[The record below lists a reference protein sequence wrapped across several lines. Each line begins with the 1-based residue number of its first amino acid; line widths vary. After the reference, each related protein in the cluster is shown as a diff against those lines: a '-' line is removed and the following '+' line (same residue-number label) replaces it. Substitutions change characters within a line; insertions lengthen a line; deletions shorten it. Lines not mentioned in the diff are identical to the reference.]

1 MELFKYRNLTF
12 ASFSFLVT
20 LFVSYY
26 FNNTVR
32 IAILVLTGVAF
43 LSLILTLAISR
54 GKYGLRILIRFT
66 PSFILV
72 LLALVLSLI
81 HFDNSEIESYCDEKE
96 HEITAVI
103 DTVSY
108 GSDSFST
115 YEIELLEIDG
125 YEIDKDITMT
135 AYSAPVSER
144 TVVKATG
151 HFVMLDSVSGSGDV
165 AGYFLS
171 HGITVQFQSNT
182 LTAIGTSEMR
192 LVDYLRAGNKE
203 LDFRLSAVGDD
214 TTYRMLSALFLGN
227 KNNLDNEVQRDFS
240 RIGLSHVLALS
251 GMHIAIIV
259 TILGYALYLFPIH
272 RIAKEIILILSTIF
286 FVGITGF
293 SESALR
299 AGLMVSLT
307 YTLFFFGNRLSLT
320 TSLFYSATLICI
332 VNPYSI
338 FSLSLQLSV
347 SAMLGC
353 IYSSKVIHRVRF
365 LRRLKPRPL
374 RYFTYTAFTSLIICL
389 FTLPLVSTSFGRI
402 SLLSPV
408 SNILL
413 GPLFSVL
420 IFLSP
425 VYLLLADVPF
435 VSEGIAWICKGLTH
449 ASVSLGGS
457 MASGDNV
464 CVPITSVTQFAGIII
479 FVLFLFC
486 MLVLGKRTYKYM
498 KIGAALGISVFVCG
512 TVMIF
517 CQRELNAYAS
527 VHSFVSSDV
536 IAVEDSGDITV
547 IDIAATSSAYPESAV
562 TSLGYYEIDNYVI
575 LNCSSKAV
583 SCFERL
589 SSNVIIRRVYLKA
602 PNDEKEAMRQST
614 ICSIASEKGIDVQV
628 LTNQIQMERSSI
640 SFANKSRVPGS
651 TKPAI
656 ALSVECDNTVFTY
669 LGAGTFELYDN
680 FISDSAF
687 RSDAIV
693 FGACGP
699 KYKTPFNY
707 QVPYLKYAVFLGN
720 SWDFATEELR
730 ENTKNVKTN
739 ETRFRLTS

>member
-1 MELFKYRNLTF
+1 MELFKYRNLTL
-12 ASFSFLVT
+12 ASFSFLIT

-43 LSLILTLAISR
+43 LTLILTLAISR
-54 GKYGLRILIRFT
+54 GKYGLRMLIRYT

-125 YEIDKDITMT
+125 KEIGKDITMT
-135 AYSAPVSER
+135 VYSAPVRER
-144 TVVKATG
+144 TIVTATG

-171 HGITVQFQSNT
+171 HGITVQFQADT
-182 LTAIGTSEMR
+182 ITAIGMAEMG
-192 LVDYLRAGNKE
+192 LVDYLREVNKE
-203 LDFRLSAVGDD
+203 LDSRLSTVGDD
-214 TTYRMLSALFLGN
+214 MTYRMLSALFLGN
-227 KNNLDNEVQRDFS
+227 KNKLDNEVQRDFN

-259 TILGYALYLFPIH
+259 TLLGYALYVLPIH
-272 RIAKEIILILSTIF
+272 RIAKEIILILSTLA

-307 YTLFFFGNRLSLT
+307 YTLFFFGNRLSLS
-320 TSLFYSATLICI
+320 TSLFYSTTLICI

-365 LRRLKPRPL
+365 LRRLKPRLL

-389 FTLPLVSTSFGRI
+389 FTLPLVSMSFGRI
-402 SLLSPV
+402 SILSPV
-408 SNILL
+408 SNVLL

-425 VYLLLADVPF
+425 VYLMLADVPF
-435 VSEGIAWICKGLTH
+435 ISEGIAWVCKSLTH
-449 ASVSLGGS
+449 ASVSSGGA
-457 MASGDNV
+457 MARGDNV
-464 CVPITSVTQFAGIII
+464 CVPITSVTQFAGIVI
-479 FVLFLFC
+479 FAVFLFC
-486 MLVLGKRTYKYM
+486 LLVLGKRTYQFA
-498 KIGAALGISVFVCG
+498 KIGVALGIFVFVCG
-512 TVMIF
+512 SVVIF

-547 IDIAATSSAYPESAV
+547 IDTAATSSAYPESAA

-583 SCFERL
+583 SCFDRL

-602 PNDEKEAMRQST
+602 PKDEKEAMRQST

-640 SFANKSRVPGS
+640 SFASKSRVSGS

-669 LGAGTFELYDN
+669 LGAGTFELYDS

-687 RSDAIV
+687 LSNVIV
-693 FGACGP
+693 FGAYGP
-699 KYKTPFNY
+699 KYKTPFSY
-707 QVPYLKYAVFLGN
+707 KTPRLGAAVFLGN
-720 SWDFATEELR
+720 SWDFVTDELR
-730 ENTKNVKTN
+730 EYAKTVKTT